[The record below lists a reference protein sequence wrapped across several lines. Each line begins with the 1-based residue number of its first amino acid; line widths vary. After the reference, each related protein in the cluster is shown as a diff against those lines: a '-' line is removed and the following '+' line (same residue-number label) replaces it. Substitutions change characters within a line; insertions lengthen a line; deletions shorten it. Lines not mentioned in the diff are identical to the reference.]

1 MEGSSSGGQLRER
14 PQVWEGLIEYKNLP
28 KLHGEDRE
36 LVFICTVCTDDPKA
50 HRASHHAF
58 RVLIMIKDA
67 RYRALGQWQYLVYTD
82 SHKLG
87 FKCCNSESK
96 LFSTLL
102 LVIRRRATSLKL
114 RAWLNPKNLKP
125 CIESWNPAIN
135 TNLEKWGVFGLHFVH
150 SLLHISTNRCV
161 RCWCEFCWWVQS
173 DVLGFV
179 GKARC
184 YQHCILGW

>member
-1 MEGSSSGGQLRER
+1 MGRLDWVQESAQTAWWGPGTGIHLYR
-14 PQVWEGLIEYKNLP
+14 LI
-28 KLHGEDRE
+28 
-36 LVFICTVCTDDPKA
+36 CTDDPKA
-50 HRASHHAF
+50 HRPSHHAF